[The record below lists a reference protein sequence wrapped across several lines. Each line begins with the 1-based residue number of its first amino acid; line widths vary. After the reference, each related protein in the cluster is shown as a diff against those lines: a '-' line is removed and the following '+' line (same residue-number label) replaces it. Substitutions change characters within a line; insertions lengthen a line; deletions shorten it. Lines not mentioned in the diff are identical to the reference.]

1 MAWASRGAREC
12 TEGRQLPLL
21 TFPSLHT
28 PVLTHNHYN
37 RCCEET
43 MKVLRASH
51 EFLLT
56 IVEVFIHDP
65 LFKWALSPLRA
76 LEIQRNEQE
85 FGEAA
90 EIEVSLSTTT
100 QHNTTPLTFA
110 LKGGKFWRQWGGSC
124 GRTGRRGSGFPF
136 GRTGREQGG
145 RESAVALEGKAA
157 GV

>member
-1 MAWASRGAREC
+1 
-12 TEGRQLPLL
+12 
-21 TFPSLHT
+21 
-28 PVLTHNHYN
+28 
-37 RCCEET
+37 

-90 EIEVSLSTTT
+90 EIEVRLSTMPHTTHNARHSLSLSKVE
-100 QHNTTPLTFA
+100 NS
-110 LKGGKFWRQWGGSC
+110 GGS
-124 GRTGRRGSGFPF
+124 GAGPAGG
-136 GRTGREQGG
+136 QGG
-145 RESAVALEGKAA
+145 GAA
-157 GV
+157 GSPSGGPVGNKEAERALLRLKAKLLGYEYGEALSVEGQVKQLIAEAQDPNRLCAMFHGWAAWV